1 MYSAYINNMFHLNQP
16 QDFGFG
22 TLLAVPIEEN
32 QPPCDSNAK
41 KQAGSFCSI
50 LHSSDMIYIYI
61 YYTHL
66 FNMIQYDNIY
76 IYIISIQNIHHMYI
90 YIHNMY

>member
-50 LHSSDMIYIYI
+50 LHTSDMIYIYI
-61 YYTHL
+61 IYTHL

-76 IYIISIQNIHHMYI
+76 IYYINTQYTSYVYI
-90 YIHNMY
+90 YNMY